1 MKPYISNGGIELLK
15 WLGLVLM
22 TLDHANTFLLNG
34 KYPFLFEAG
43 RVVMPLFAFVLA
55 YNLARSPN
63 NDSAYKRVMQRLFI
77 YGLIA
82 TPFFIAIHSVATTGL
97 SGYPL
102 NILFTLLVSTTCIY
116 CLDKGDS
123 VSFLVGMTIF
133 VLGGTVVEFLHPAI
147 LFTVFAWQYCR
158 SGEKQW
164 LLLMLLMMFPIG
176 LINTSMSAAFSL
188 VIIFFVS
195 KVDIN
200 IPRAKNFFY
209 AFYPVHLSVL
219 YLLI

>member
-1 MKPYISNGGIELLK
+1 MKPHISNGGIESLK

-22 TLDHANTFLLNG
+22 TLDHANTYLLNG
-34 KYPFLFEAG
+34 KYPLFFEAG

-55 YNLARSPN
+55 YNLARSP
-63 NDSAYKRVMQRLFI
+63 DKGVYKRVMQRLLI
-77 YGLIA
+77 YALIA
-82 TPFFIAIHSVATTGL
+82 TPFFMAIHSVSATNW
-97 SGYPL
+97 SWYPL

-123 VSFLVGMTIF
+123 VSFLVGMAVF

-209 AFYPVHLSVL
+209 AFYPIHLSVL